1 MLSVEEEDDLLL
13 VSKEGVIIRVS
24 VSDIPVYSR
33 SAGGVIVMRMSG
45 NNKVVNCTV
54 VKKEEAAPEGG
65 ESHPDAAGQTPAGE
79 TEEAEDK
86 AWKRFGSDS
95 CAFQEIW
102 KADEDGESFTV
113 YYNN

>member
-1 MLSVEEEDDLLL
+1 
-13 VSKEGVIIRVS
+13 
-24 VSDIPVYSR
+24 
-33 SAGGVIVMRMSG
+33 MRMSG

-86 AWKRFGSDS
+86 
-95 CAFQEIW
+95 E
-102 KADEDGESFTV
+102 
-113 YYNN
+113 